1 MKNYNK
7 RNLFFDD
14 LHNQKDLKWLGQ
26 NTNHFNSHDYV
37 ISEMIQSIKSQE
49 FHHYAPPLG
58 LEELRTL
65 VLNRLGLT
73 NLVSLITDGAVSG
86 LYHICKELCSST
98 EQLITTDPTWAW
110 PIHFAQSTGAE
121 VIQIPIFGKEY
132 NYTLDPNRLKE
143 YINRNTKL
151 LYLVDPNNPLGTCF
165 SKEQILK
172 IVEIAEDN
180 NITIIHDC
188 TYRDFADDHHLI
200 ANYYPENTITIWSFS
215 KWLGLAGM
223 RIGTIVTSEKIMEKI
238 GQYPPNILGSN
249 IVAQRGAIAGLKIMD
264 EWLPNVFKL
273 QRENQKNVFE
283 MINNTKGFEIPIYP
297 SNGNFIIIE
306 IEDEEITPE
315 AISSCY
321 AEHKILVR
329 QGSYHTKKFGN
340 KFVKVSLSVPK
351 EWADEFINLF
361 PSIITRSRNK
371 TGNFQLY

>member
-1 MKNYNK
+1 MKDYNK
-7 RNLFFDD
+7 RNLYFDN

-26 NTNHFNSHDYV
+26 NTNHISSHDYV

-49 FHHYAPPLG
+49 FHYYAPPLG

-65 VLNRLGLT
+65 VLNRLGLK
-73 NLVSLITDGAVSG
+73 NLVSLITDGAVSA

-132 NYTLDPNRLKE
+132 NYTLDPDRLKE
-143 YINRNTKL
+143 YINKNTKL

-165 SKEQILK
+165 SKEQILQ

-223 RIGTIVTSEKIMEKI
+223 RLGTIVTSEKIMEKI

-264 EWLPNVFKL
+264 EWFPKVFKL
-273 QRENQKNVFE
+273 TRENQKNVFE
-283 MINNTKGFEIPIYP
+283 MISNTKGFEIPVYP
-297 SNGNFIIIE
+297 SNGNFVIIE
-306 IEDEEITPE
+306 IDDEEITPE

-321 AEHKILVR
+321 AEHNILVR

-351 EWADEFINLF
+351 EWVDEFINLF
-361 PSIITRSRNK
+361 PSIISKSKNK
-371 TGNFQLY
+371 TRNIQLY

>member
-1 MKNYNK
+1 MKDYNK
-7 RNLFFDD
+7 RNLYFDN

-26 NTNHFNSHDYV
+26 NTNHISSHDYV

-49 FHHYAPPLG
+49 FHYYAPPLG

-65 VLNRLGLT
+65 VLNRLGLK
-73 NLVSLITDGAVSG
+73 NLVSLITDGAVSA
-86 LYHICKELCSST
+86 LYHICRELCSST

-132 NYTLDPNRLKE
+132 NYTLDPDRLKE
-143 YINRNTKL
+143 YINKNTKL

-165 SKEQILK
+165 SKEQILQ

-223 RIGTIVTSEKIMEKI
+223 RLGTIVTSEKIMEKI

-264 EWLPNVFKL
+264 EWFPKVFKL
-273 QRENQKNVFE
+273 TRENQKDVFE
-283 MINNTKGFEIPIYP
+283 MISNTKGFEIPIYP
-297 SNGNFIIIE
+297 SNGNFVIIE
-306 IEDEEITPE
+306 IDDEEITPE

-321 AEHKILVR
+321 AEHNILVR

-351 EWADEFINLF
+351 EWVDEFINLF
-361 PSIITRSRNK
+361 PSIISRSKNK
-371 TGNFQLY
+371 TRNIQLY

>member
-7 RNLFFDD
+7 RNLYFDD

-26 NTNHFNSHDYV
+26 NTNHYKSHDYV
-37 ISEMIQSIKSQE
+37 ISEMIQSIKSEE
-49 FHHYAPPLG
+49 FHYYAPPLG

-65 VLNRLGLT
+65 VLNRLGLK
-73 NLVSLITDGAVSG
+73 NLVPLITDGAVSA

-132 NYTLDPNRLKE
+132 NYTLDPDRLKG
-143 YINRNTKL
+143 YISKNTKL

-172 IVEIAEDN
+172 IVEIAEYND
-180 NITIIHDC
+180 ITIIHDC

-223 RIGTIVTSEKIMEKI
+223 RLGTIVTSEKIMEKI

-264 EWLPNVFKL
+264 EWFPRVFKL

-297 SNGNFIIIE
+297 SIGNFVIIE
-306 IEDEEITPE
+306 IDDEEITPE

-321 AEHKILVR
+321 AEHKILIR
-329 QGSYHTKKFGN
+329 QGSYHTKEFGN

-351 EWADEFINLF
+351 EWVDEFINLF
-361 PSIITRSRNK
+361 PSIISKSKNK
-371 TGNFQLY
+371 TLNIQLY

>member
-1 MKNYNK
+1 MKDYNK
-7 RNLFFDD
+7 RNLYFDN

-26 NTNHFNSHDYV
+26 NTNHISSHDYV

-49 FHHYAPPLG
+49 FHYYAPPLG

-65 VLNRLGLT
+65 VLKRLGLK
-73 NLVSLITDGAVSG
+73 NLVSLITDGAVSA

-132 NYTLDPNRLKE
+132 NYTLDPDRLKE
-143 YINRNTKL
+143 YVNKNTKL

-165 SKEQILK
+165 SKEQILQ

-223 RIGTIVTSEKIMEKI
+223 RLGTIVTSEKIMEKI

-264 EWLPNVFKL
+264 EWFPKVFKL
-273 QRENQKNVFE
+273 TRENQKNVFE
-283 MINNTKGFEIPIYP
+283 MISNTKGFEIPIYP
-297 SNGNFIIIE
+297 SNGNFVIIE
-306 IEDEEITPE
+306 IDDEEITPE

-321 AEHKILVR
+321 AEHNILVR

-351 EWADEFINLF
+351 EWVDEFINLF
-361 PSIITRSRNK
+361 PSIISKSKNK
-371 TGNFQLY
+371 TRNIQLY

>member
-1 MKNYNK
+1 MKDYNK
-7 RNLFFDD
+7 RNLYFDN

-26 NTNHFNSHDYV
+26 NTNHINSHDYV

-49 FHHYAPPLG
+49 FHYYAPPLG

-65 VLNRLGLT
+65 VLNRLGLK
-73 NLVSLITDGAVSG
+73 NLVSLITDGAVSA

-132 NYTLDPNRLKE
+132 NYTLDPDRLKE
-143 YINRNTKL
+143 YISKNTKL

-180 NITIIHDC
+180 DITIIHDC

-223 RIGTIVTSEKIMEKI
+223 RLGTIVTSEKIMEKI

-264 EWLPNVFKL
+264 EWFPKVFKL
-273 QRENQKNVFE
+273 TRENQKDVFE
-283 MINNTKGFEIPIYP
+283 MISNTKGFEIPIYP
-297 SNGNFIIIE
+297 SNGNFVIIE
-306 IEDEEITPE
+306 IDDEEITPE

-351 EWADEFINLF
+351 EWVDEFINLF
-361 PSIITRSRNK
+361 PSIISKSKNK
-371 TGNFQLY
+371 TRNIQLY

>member
-1 MKNYNK
+1 MKDYNK
-7 RNLFFDD
+7 RNLYFDN

-26 NTNHFNSHDYV
+26 NTNHISSHDYV

-49 FHHYAPPLG
+49 FHYYAPPLG

-65 VLNRLGLT
+65 VLKRLGLK
-73 NLVSLITDGAVSG
+73 NLVSLITDGAVSA

-132 NYTLDPNRLKE
+132 NYTLDPDRLKE
-143 YINRNTKL
+143 YVNKNTKL

-165 SKEQILK
+165 SKEQILQ

-223 RIGTIVTSEKIMEKI
+223 RLGTIVTSEKIMEKI

-264 EWLPNVFKL
+264 EWFPKVFKL
-273 QRENQKNVFE
+273 TRENQKDVFE
-283 MINNTKGFEIPIYP
+283 MISNTKGFEIPIYP
-297 SNGNFIIIE
+297 SNGNFVIIE
-306 IEDEEITPE
+306 IDDEEITPE

-321 AEHKILVR
+321 AEHNILVR

-351 EWADEFINLF
+351 EWVDEFINLF
-361 PSIITRSRNK
+361 PSIISKSKNK
-371 TGNFQLY
+371 TRNIQLY

>member
-1 MKNYNK
+1 MKDYNK
-7 RNLFFDD
+7 RNLYFDN

-26 NTNHFNSHDYV
+26 NTNHINSHDYV

-49 FHHYAPPLG
+49 FHYYAPPLG

-65 VLNRLGLT
+65 VLNRLGLK
-73 NLVSLITDGAVSG
+73 NLVSLITDGAVSA

-132 NYTLDPNRLKE
+132 NYTLDPDRLKE
-143 YINRNTKL
+143 YISKNTKL

-165 SKEQILK
+165 SKEQILQ

-180 NITIIHDC
+180 DITIIHDC

-223 RIGTIVTSEKIMEKI
+223 RLGTIVTSEKIMEKI

-264 EWLPNVFKL
+264 EWFPKVFKL
-273 QRENQKNVFE
+273 TRENQKDVFE

-297 SNGNFIIIE
+297 SNGNFVIIE
-306 IEDEEITPE
+306 IDDEEITPE

-351 EWADEFINLF
+351 EWVDEFINLF
-361 PSIITRSRNK
+361 PSIISKSKNK
-371 TGNFQLY
+371 TQNIQLY

>member
-1 MKNYNK
+1 MKKYNK
-7 RNLFFDD
+7 RNLYFDD

-26 NTNHFNSHDYV
+26 NTNHYKSHDYV
-37 ISEMIQSIKSQE
+37 ISEMIQSIKSEE
-49 FHHYAPPLG
+49 FHYYAPPLG

-65 VLNRLGLT
+65 VLNRLGLK
-73 NLVSLITDGAVSG
+73 NLVSLITDGAVSA

-132 NYTLDPNRLKE
+132 NYTLDPDRLKG
-143 YINRNTKL
+143 YISKNTKL

-200 ANYYPENTITIWSFS
+200 ANYYAENTITIWSFS

-223 RIGTIVTSEKIMEKI
+223 RIGAIVTSEKIMEKI

-264 EWLPNVFKL
+264 EWFPKIFRL
-273 QRENQKNVFE
+273 QRKNQKNVFE
-283 MINNTKGFEIPIYP
+283 MINNTKGFEVPIYP

-306 IEDEEITPE
+306 IEDKEITPE

-361 PSIITRSRNK
+361 PSIITKSKNK
-371 TGNFQLY
+371 TGNLQLY